1 MYSECVFI
9 FLWMCRESQDNTSL
23 TMLESEWTTYLF
35 TGTVYDTHRAD
46 MEPTFQGTIV
56 YVPLKAPWF
65 MYLWMY
71 HGLCT
76 FEGTMVYVLYLGRYY
91 GLCTCEC
98 IIIYLL
104 MYHYVSLNAPCSPVN
119 VLWRPCN
126 FTLLY
131 SLTGPVGQPFAS
143 CLGGQRFASWGC
155 TNSQWNRI
163 SPVSVVSLHWW
174 PWCDWSLASP

>member
-9 FLWMCRESQDNTSL
+9 FLWMCRESQDNTSF
-23 TMLESEWTTYLF
+23 TMLESEWATYLF
-35 TGTVYDTHRAD
+35 AGTVYDTHMAD

-56 YVPLKAPWF
+56 YVPLKVPWF
-65 MYLWMY
+65 MY
-71 HGLCT
+71 CT
-76 FEGTMVYVLYLGRYY
+76 LEGTMVYVPMNVSLFTY
-91 GLCTCEC
+91 EC
-98 IIIYLL
+98 ITMYLWML
-104 MYHYVSLNAPCSPVN
+104 HGSPVN

-131 SLTGPVGQPFAS
+131 SLTSPVGQPFAS
-143 CLGGQRFASWGC
+143 CLGGQRFASRGC

-163 SPVSVVSLHWW
+163 SPVSVVYLHWW